1 MLDVE
6 LLGVA
11 GVVVQSVAVG
21 DVTGLS
27 LTLFGLQELR
37 LVRVD
42 FVVGPVLFG
51 LTFVLQVA
59 LQFAGSQRVHHL
71 GVILHAAKPHLLAP
85 LLQVGLSVVE
95 L

>member
-6 LLGVA
+6 LLGVT
-11 GVVVQSVAVG
+11 GVVVQPVAVG
-21 DVTGLS
+21 DVTSLS

-37 LVRVD
+37 LVSVD
-42 FVVGPVLFG
+42 FVVGPVLLG

-59 LQFAGSQRVHHL
+59 LQFAGCQRVHHL
-71 GVILHAAKPHLLAP
+71 GVILYAAKPHLLAP
-85 LLQVGLSVVE
+85 LLQVGLFVVE